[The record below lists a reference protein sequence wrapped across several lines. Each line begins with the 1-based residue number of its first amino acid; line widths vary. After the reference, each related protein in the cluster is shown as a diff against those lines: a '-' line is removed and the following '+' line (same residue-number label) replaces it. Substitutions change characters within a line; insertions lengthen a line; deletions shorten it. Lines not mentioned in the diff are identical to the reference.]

1 MPRRNVPARHAS
13 IFLSGELSRPALAR
27 GQREGRYVKVAKGVY
42 SADTATPVD
51 VIVAA
56 NLWRIVATFC
66 PDAVLVDRTAALG
79 GRADRGVV
87 SIATDARSTDLDLP
101 GVRILVRPR
110 VAHATDL
117 PWPEGLR
124 MAAPARALVDNLAP
138 SRGRGGRPGR
148 TLAAGE
154 LEDWLA
160 AKRISYGEVRYRQL
174 ETSACGIAAELGHD
188 PERVRALFAT
198 VEGRASAPTVRGDL
212 ARAALQGSAWD
223 ARRLDLLAACA
234 EHLAGVTVPS
244 LPAPAEDGE
253 LPFYEAYFSNF
264 IEGTEFTVPDAREI
278 VETQVP
284 PARRAPDG
292 HDLLGTYRC
301 VVDPIGRAT
310 TAEDPGEV
318 VGLLRTRHQTL
329 MAGRP
334 EVGPGTFKERANRAG
349 GTEFVRPELVL
360 GTLLRAFERTA
371 VLPPGFPRALYAM
384 LVVAEVHPFAD
395 GNGRAAR
402 LMMNAELSA
411 VGQCRI
417 VIPTVLRNDYIAALR
432 RFSNHGGDVGG
443 VLDVLELA
451 WRWTAA
457 MPWGDRAAADGQMS
471 ATGAVLDPLD
481 AERTGRRL
489 RLP

>member
-1 MPRRNVPARHAS
+1 MPRRPVHARHAS
-13 IFLSGELSRPALAR
+13 IFLSSELSRPALAR
-27 GQREGRYVKVAKGVY
+27 GQREGRYVKVAKGIY
-42 SADTATPVD
+42 SADTVTPLD
-51 VIVAA
+51 AIVAA
-56 NLWRIVATFC
+56 NLWRIVAEFC
-66 PDAVLVDRTAALG
+66 PDAILVDRTAALG

-87 SIATDARSTDLDLP
+87 TIATDARSTDLDLP
-101 GVRILVRPR
+101 GVRVLVRPR
-110 VAHATDL
+110 VAHGTDL

-124 MAAPARALVDNLAP
+124 IAAPARALVDNLAP

-148 TLAAGE
+148 TLTAGE

-160 AKRISYGEVRYRQL
+160 EKRISYGEVRFRQL
-174 ETSACGIAAELGHD
+174 EASGCDIAAQLGRG
-188 PERVRALFAT
+188 PEEVRALFAT
-198 VEGRASAPTVRGDL
+198 VEGRAADARVRGEL

-223 ARRLDLLAACA
+223 ARRLGLFAACA
-234 EHLAGVTVPS
+234 ERLAAVDVPA

-310 TAEDPGEV
+310 TSEDPDETV
-318 VGLLRTRHQTL
+318 ALLLTRHQTL

-334 EVGPGTFKERANRAG
+334 DVGPGAFKERANRSG

-360 GTLLRAFERTA
+360 GTLLRAFARK
-371 VLPPGFPRALYAM
+371 VDLPPGLSRALYVM

-417 VIPTVLRNDYIAALR
+417 VIPTVLRNDSIAALR
-432 RFSNHGGDVGG
+432 RFSNHGGDIGG

-471 ATGAVLDPLD
+471 ATDAVLDPLD
-481 AERTGRRL
+481 AERSGRRL